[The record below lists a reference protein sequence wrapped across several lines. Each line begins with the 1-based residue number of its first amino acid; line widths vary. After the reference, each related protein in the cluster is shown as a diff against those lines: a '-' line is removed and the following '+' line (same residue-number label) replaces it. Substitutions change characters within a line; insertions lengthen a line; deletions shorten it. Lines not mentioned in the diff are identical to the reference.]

1 MSMPTTPPQS
11 LSVLHISLLRPKIEC
26 TYSEMDGTFC
36 LPHLSPPFAF
46 ILSHGFLPELLW
58 AISHSVLYS
67 LCLDTFP
74 GWSLYLHPST
84 PMCQGD
90 PYQQTIEHLPGTQC
104 FCSCSMKEGAWYSQD
119 PWELHRLDAE
129 TFPKTILEDFHL
141 NSAIVQSYPMTN
153 DFFFC
158 CPGPVLSFIFL
169 DWKPMRYNVSSS
181 H

>member
-1 MSMPTTPPQS
+1 
-11 LSVLHISLLRPKIEC
+11 
-26 TYSEMDGTFC
+26 MDGTFC
-36 LPHLSPPFAF
+36 LPHLPPPPTF

-74 GWSLYLHPST
+74 GWSLYLNPST

-90 PYQQTIEHLPGTQC
+90 SYQQTIEHLPGTQC
-104 FCSCSMKEGAWYSQD
+104 FCSCSMKEGAWFSQD

-141 NSAIVQSYPMTN
+141 NPAIVQSYPMTN
-153 DFFFC
+153 DFFLLFWAS
-158 CPGPVLSFIFL
+158 SFFHFL
-169 DWKPMRYNVSSS
+169 RLKANEIQRFFFSLRSSS
-181 H
+181 NT